1 MAESIVRLKVDS
13 KEYDANLK
21 RAAQGLLNLE
31 SACRKAGGIMN
42 VLEDENRDYIK
53 SLGQMATQA
62 TDTRGSLREMTR
74 ALADMTSV
82 YRRMSDEEKNGEF
95 GQELAKQIAIVQ
107 NRAGELQDTISDVT
121 RTIKAKASDTSGF
134 DKLAGSTQAVVSVF
148 QVGKGAAELFGLQI
162 EDNLEV
168 MAKLQSMMAITSG
181 LTQIQ
186 NTLQKESAVMMGV
199 QTIQTKAL
207 AAAKNLEGKSTI
219 FATAAQT
226 AFNLVAKM
234 NPYVLLASAIA
245 AAATAVLLYS
255 RHTKEA
261 TEAEKQRQAEAKR
274 LQKQQAEMNATIG
287 RAVGNLEAQYRA
299 LQVQWSQLKTAS
311 EKNKWIEENSKA
323 FNQLGLS
330 VRSVSDAENVLV
342 NMAPQVVAAL
352 KAVAEADAYLDL
364 YKKAITERAEKW
376 QRRTKSMATGDYY
389 QTADTSNWV
398 SIRNGLPQ
406 EWQQAGI
413 GMSDYLTRYPS
424 AGNPIAK
431 LNEAGAAKINKIRQ
445 SAATQLNKKLAD
457 RYNKDVD
464 DYMQM
469 YVNSLNEAAAAKSEI
484 PTKYQFTG
492 GTVSLSGGVKTTTAV
507 AKQAE
512 QEIIDTTRLTQENIQ
527 RLISDLQ
534 NKVKQ
539 ADIGTELFDN
549 LTARLSDA
557 KTFSDLLQKYLE
569 NGIEMTDFPYE
580 ELWKKILFG
589 EGDTIPDSAWQAIE
603 ESLQAKLSPP
613 TTPQPTTDIPQ
624 GRSQLEQLDEFGG
637 KVNKFSSG
645 LGSITSGLSSIGV
658 KIPRAIDGAISAISG
673 LSQIISGVTSL
684 LQLFGTST
692 MSMNSAAVG
701 ANTVAITALTS
712 AVSMNTATNAIPF
725 FHNGG
730 IVHAANGYHPSI
742 IGGNSF
748 SGDNIPALVN
758 SGEIIMNQAQQGN
771 LVSQLT
777 SSGGE
782 TNVTTTI
789 SAEDLVLIINNFGRR
804 KGLGTL
810 KFG

>member
-13 KEYDANLK
+13 KEYDANIK

-245 AAATAVLLYS
+245 AAATAVLLYT

-398 SIRNGLPQ
+398 SIISGLPQ
-406 EWQQAGI
+406 EWRQAGI
-413 GMSDYLTRYPS
+413 GMSDYITRYTS
-424 AGNPIAK
+424 MASPIAK

-464 DYMQM
+464 YYMQM
-469 YVNSLNEAAAAKSEI
+469 YVNSLNEAAAAKSKI

-492 GTVSLSGGVKTTTAV
+492 GVVSPSGGVKTTTAV

-613 TTPQPTTDIPQ
+613 TTPQPTTDVPQ
-624 GRSQLEQLDEFGG
+624 SRSQLEQLDEFGS
-637 KVNKFSSG
+637 KVNQLSSG

-712 AVSMNTATNAIPF
+712 AVSMNTAINAIPF

-777 SSGGE
+777 SSGGD

-810 KFG
+810 QFG